1 MSYFFTAG
9 CPIFHVTDFAKHVI
23 TLSVA
28 HSSPRH
34 WLQLKRQWWRS
45 AKFLLHGVYMKY
57 RNGIKKISAAV
68 ALLGCAASA
77 SVMAQRSDIE
87 HSYNSANNS
96 SWYIAPSINAIRPDK
111 KFGDEHH
118 GEGVGLR
125 FGKAISP
132 MWDIQFG
139 PTYARQRYAGV
150 RYQQDTLGVDA
161 LYMFSR
167 SSFRPFLLIGGGAEY
182 DKVENYSRGI
192 KRDST
197 SPYLNAGLGF
207 QLSFS
212 DHWGMQADVRRAHS
226 FISGNEFGFDRAKT
240 STATIGLTY
249 AFGSR
254 PAARPTTRVAPEAV
268 SVAPEPTVVVVA
280 PAPVAPAPPP
290 PRFERITLSA
300 NELFEF
306 DRAELRM
313 PQTKLDEIAVALSN
327 NTQLANI
334 TISGYTDRLGSEA
347 YNMKL
352 SQRRADAVK
361 GYLTNKGIAA
371 SRLTAVAKGES
382 NPVVTCTNKNRAE
395 LIKCLEPNRRVEVE
409 QIVIER
415 RVQ

>member
-1 MSYFFTAG
+1 
-9 CPIFHVTDFAKHVI
+9 
-23 TLSVA
+23 
-28 HSSPRH
+28 
-34 WLQLKRQWWRS
+34 
-45 AKFLLHGVYMKY
+45 MKY

-87 HSYNSANNS
+87 HPYNSANNS
-96 SWYIAPSINAIRPDK
+96 SWYIAPSINSIRPDD
-111 KFGDEHH
+111 KFGGDRD

-125 FGKAISP
+125 FGKAVSP
-132 MWDIQFG
+132 AWDIQFG
-139 PTYARQRYAGV
+139 PTYSRSRENGL

-167 SSFRPFLLIGGGAEY
+167 SRFRPFVLLGAGAEY
-182 DKVENYSRGI
+182 DKVNIYSRSLELD
-192 KRDST
+192 RT
-197 SPYLNAGLGF
+197 SPYVNAGLGF
-207 QLSFS
+207 QVSFNNR
-212 DHWGMQADVRRAHS
+212 WGMQADVRRAHS
-226 FISGNEFGFDRAKT
+226 YIRGNEFGFDRANT
-240 STATIGLTY
+240 NTATLGLTY

-254 PAARPTTRVAPEAV
+254 AAVLPATRVAPEPA
-268 SVAPEPTVVVVA
+268 SVAPAPTVVVVA

-300 NELFEF
+300 TELFEF

-313 PQTKLDEIAVALSN
+313 PQTKLDEIAVALGN

-334 TISGYTDRLGSEA
+334 TISGYTDLLGSDA

-382 NPVVTCTNKNRAE
+382 NPVVTCTNKNRAA